1 MKVCIVSRDRMAFM
15 TTHILFPDASI
26 VCPES
31 QYVGY
36 SKVVPKKRLITCPDG
51 CNTIAKVRNFVVSM
65 FGKRGVFMLDDDIN
79 KCYSNMSDLRIPINE
94 SSGLMSILDGCMTCA
109 ADIGAMMC
117 GFSRLSLAVGYDP
130 SEPFKLH
137 HWIDC
142 VVGVIGTD
150 RGWWDEGLIMHADVD
165 ASIQAIRRDGKV
177 WIDERYWFRHDRDTM
192 PGGQSKH
199 KTMEAV
205 MSAAERFNR
214 KWNPYALAVYD
225 AFAATNSI
233 RWRITKKQKLAMRRK
248 SIKSGVARSGVRMPC
263 EATEGSPLGPVE
275 GARG

>member
-1 MKVCIVSRDRMAFM
+1 
-15 TTHILFPDASI
+15 
-26 VCPES
+26 
-31 QYVGY
+31 
-36 SKVVPKKRLITCPDG
+36 
-51 CNTIAKVRNFVVSM
+51 
-65 FGKRGVFMLDDDIN
+65 
-79 KCYSNMSDLRIPINE
+79 
-94 SSGLMSILDGCMTCA
+94 
-109 ADIGAMMC
+109 
-117 GFSRLSLAVGYDP
+117 
-130 SEPFKLH
+130 
-137 HWIDC
+137 
-142 VVGVIGTD
+142 
-150 RGWWDEGLIMHADVD
+150 MHADVD

-177 WIDERYWFRHDRDTM
+177 WIDERYWFSHDRDTM